1 MAYDARMKRFDGQGA
16 IVTGGGSGIGRAISK
31 ALVGR
36 GAWVLVT
43 DLDGASASRVASELG
58 SSARAATLD
67 VRDAA
72 AVRALVEGVASER
85 GRLDLLF
92 NNAGIGVGGEVQ
104 ELSVAHWDR
113 IIDINVRGVVHGVQA
128 AYPIMVKQRQGH
140 IVNTAS
146 LAGLAPV
153 PLLVPYA
160 MTKHAVVGL
169 STSLRLEAAA
179 YGVRVSALCP
189 AAIETPLLDCDNPA
203 DLPRVGW
210 RPDVR
215 GYLASLS
222 GKPYPVDKLAEETL
236 DAVAA
241 NRALIV
247 IPGRA
252 RTIWRLGRSLPGLVE
267 RVGLSAVAAQRKAR
281 GAGS

>member
-1 MAYDARMKRFDGQGA
+1 MKRFDGQTA
-16 IVTGGGSGIGRAISK
+16 FVTGAGSGIGKAIAK
-31 ALVGR
+31 ALVAR

-43 DLDGASASRVASELG
+43 DLDGAAAARGAGELG
-58 SSARAATLD
+58 GSARAATLD

-72 AVRALVEGVASER
+72 AVRGLVEGLAKER
-85 GRLDLLF
+85 GKLDLVF

-104 ELSVAHWDR
+104 ELTVAHWDR
-113 IIDINVRGVVHGVQA
+113 IIDINIRGVVHGVQA
-128 AYPIMVKQRQGH
+128 AYPIMVRQKHGH

-146 LAGLAPV
+146 MAGLAPV
-153 PLLVPYA
+153 PLLAPYA

-169 STSLRLEAAA
+169 STSLRLEGAAL
-179 YGVRVSALCP
+179 GVRVSALCP

-203 DLPRVGW
+203 DLPRVSW

-215 GYLASLS
+215 GYLEGLT
-222 GKPYPVDKLAEETL
+222 GKPYPVAKMAEETL

-241 NRALIV
+241 NEAVIV

-252 RTIWRLGRSLPGLVE
+252 RTIWRIGRTFPALVE
-267 RVGLSAVAAQRKAR
+267 RMGLGAVAAQRKKAGK
-281 GAGS
+281 GA